1 MKLTRPSR
9 ARWLLFG
16 LALLAA
22 CATKQVNPATLTP
35 DDLYQ
40 RANAAFTARKF
51 DRAIPLL
58 EAFVQQ
64 HGGDARAP
72 EAQRMLAKS
81 HYEKHD
87 YITAAAEYQRLVE
100 AYPNSPLN
108 LDARFAICQ
117 SYLQLSPK
125 PALDQEYTRAALGHC
140 QSIATGFAGT
150 PQAEQAAKIVSQLNE
165 KLAKKMYDNAIFYF
179 KRHAY
184 DAAIVY
190 FGQVL
195 DTYPETSLAPAALG
209 KMVET
214 YHILGYVEEAAQAR
228 SRLLKDY
235 PESAE
240 ARALPPAPPA
250 ADSTKS
256 GPAPADT
263 ARAAG

>member
-1 MKLTRPSR
+1 MKLTPPFR
-9 ARWLLFG
+9 ARWLLVG

-40 RANAAFTARKF
+40 RATTAYTARSF
-51 DRAIPLL
+51 TRAIPLL

-72 EAQRMLAKS
+72 EAQMMLAKA
-81 HYEKHD
+81 HYAKHD

-108 LDARFAICQ
+108 LEARFAICQ

-140 QSIATGFAGT
+140 QSVATSFPGT
-150 PQAEQAAKIVSQLNE
+150 PQAEQATKVVADLNE

-179 KRHAY
+179 KRRAY

-195 DTYPETSLAPAALG
+195 DTYPTTTLAPASLQ

-214 YHILGYVEEAAQAR
+214 YNILGYVEEAAQAR
-228 SRLLKDY
+228 DRLLKDY

-240 ARALPPAPPA
+240 ARALPPAAPA
-250 ADSTKS
+250 ADSAKA
-256 GPAPADT
+256 GPPADS
-263 ARAAG
+263 AHAAG

>member
-1 MKLTRPSR
+1 VS
-9 ARWLLFG
+9 

-40 RANAAFTARKF
+40 RATTAYTARKF
-51 DRAIPLL
+51 TRAIPLL

-64 HGGDARAP
+64 HGGDERAP
-72 EAQRMLAKS
+72 EAQMMLAKS

-140 QSIATGFAGT
+140 QSVANSFAGT
-150 PQAEQAAKIVSQLNE
+150 PQAEQAAKVVADLNE
-165 KLAKKMYDNAIFYF
+165 KLAQKMYDNAIFYF

-184 DAAIVY
+184 DAAVVY

-195 DTYPETSLAPAALG
+195 DTYPGTSLAPASLQ

-214 YHILGYVEEAAQAR
+214 YGILGYVEEAAQAR
-228 SRLLKDY
+228 ARLLKDY
-235 PESAE
+235 PESVE
-240 ARALPPAPPA
+240 ARTLPPAPPA
-250 ADSTKS
+250 ADSTKA
-256 GPAPADT
+256 GAPADSVQ
-263 ARAAG
+263 AAG

>member
-1 MKLTRPSR
+1 MKLIPPSR
-9 ARWLLFG
+9 ARWLLAS

-40 RANAAFTARKF
+40 RANTAYTARKF
-51 DRAIPLL
+51 TRAIPLL

-64 HGGDARAP
+64 HGGDERAP
-72 EAQRMLAKS
+72 EAQMMLAKS

-140 QSIATGFAGT
+140 QSVATSFAGT
-150 PQAEQAAKIVSQLNE
+150 PQAEQAAKVVTELNE
-165 KLAKKMYDNAIFYF
+165 KLARKTYDNAIFYF

-190 FGQVL
+190 FNQVL
-195 DTYPETSLAPAALG
+195 DSYPATTLAPAALQ
-209 KMVET
+209 KTVET
-214 YHILGYVEEAAQAR
+214 YNILGYVEEAAQAR
-228 SRLLKDY
+228 DRLLKDY

-240 ARALPPAPPA
+240 ARALPRAPPA
-250 ADSTKS
+250 ADSAKA
-256 GPAPADT
+256 GAPADS